1 MGISLPLWKSRR
13 EIKRAKAQIEYADAL
28 LESERIDRESTLK
41 ELYGQYSTL
50 KTTLERFV
58 RIDLQQASA
67 MKYINEAYR
76 TGVLNETDFLSE
88 INALYEVKLQRIT
101 LERDLH
107 RVIAQINALN
117 L

>member
-1 MGISLPLWKSRR
+1 
-13 EIKRAKAQIEYADAL
+13 
-28 LESERIDRESTLK
+28 
-41 ELYGQYSTL
+41 
-50 KTTLERFV
+50 
-58 RIDLQQASA
+58 